1 MGKKRRQ
8 EILQRIQQQ
17 GYVSARELA
26 EEYAVDTSTVR
37 RDLDALARLG
47 LVVRNHG
54 GASMPS
60 ESAVQDDAQMAAHVP
75 QKQAIAQAV
84 AGIIGDERSLLI
96 DSGSTTLE
104 VARALRGRRGMT
116 VVTNDV
122 RVAAELAGHDDVRL
136 IVIGGEVLPHVYTL
150 ISDRAVDLID
160 GYQVDYA
167 VLAADAIDPRGI
179 TNVNSFEAPMKR
191 AMIRAAAQVI
201 VVADSSKFGH
211 SALVRVAG
219 LEDVGMVVTDDGLS
233 EESAAAY
240 PVEVV
245 RVPVP
250 PVARA
255 SPDSRLP
262 AQGRARRASELLPTE
277 PQGPPEPRMPAE
289 QRVPPEQ
296 RAPSEPRAPSDR
308 RVPPEPRRPAEPR
321 VPPEPR
327 APSEPRVP
335 SAS

>member
-8 EILQRIQQQ
+8 EILQRVQQQ

-54 GASMPS
+54 GASMPT
-60 ESAVQDDAQMAAHVP
+60 EQAVQSDVQMAARVP

-84 AGIIGDERSLLI
+84 ARIIGDGRSLLI

-104 VARALRGRRGMT
+104 VARALRGHQGMT

-122 RVAAELAGHDDVRL
+122 RVAAELAGDDHVRL

-150 ISDRAVDLID
+150 VSERAVDLIG

-167 VLAADAIDPRGI
+167 VLGADAIDPRGI

-191 AMIRAAAQVI
+191 AMIQAAAKVL
-201 VVADSSKFGH
+201 VVADSSKFGQA
-211 SALVRVAG
+211 ALVRVAG
-219 LEDVGMVVTDDGLS
+219 LDDVGLVVTDDGLA
-233 EESAAAY
+233 EDAAAAY
-240 PVEVV
+240 PVEVL

-250 PVARA
+250 SAGGA
-255 SPDSRLP
+255 SGAPRVP
-262 AQGRARRASELLPTE
+262 AQGRARRAAELLP
-277 PQGPPEPRMPAE
+277 G
-289 QRVPPEQ
+289 
-296 RAPSEPRAPSDR
+296 
-308 RVPPEPRRPAEPR
+308 
-321 VPPEPR
+321 
-327 APSEPRVP
+327 EPRVP
-335 SAS
+335 SPAPS